1 MADIFQEIEGSDGYL
16 RKYCGTLL
24 TEGGQDITK
33 YATLRSKNTILINV
47 NKFKTENNTL
57 P

>member
-57 P
+57 Q